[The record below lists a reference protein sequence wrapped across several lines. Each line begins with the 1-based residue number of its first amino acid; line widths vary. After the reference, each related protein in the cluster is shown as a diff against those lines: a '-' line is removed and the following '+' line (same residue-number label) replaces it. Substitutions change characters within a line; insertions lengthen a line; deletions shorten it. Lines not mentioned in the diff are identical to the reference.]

1 MSNKWFVCSLLGL
14 FIACSGGD
22 NAATEEAPKKS
33 EPSTEAAP
41 KQMKSF
47 DLA

>member
-22 NAATEEAPKKS
+22 NAATEEAPKS
-33 EPSTEAAP
+33 EPSTEEAP
-41 KQMKSF
+41 KR
-47 DLA
+47 